1 MAVQDPTTNYTWLLP
16 DVSGDVGAWGA
27 MLRTI
32 IGDNVTGIDTLLYRL
47 EQASTRD
54 TGDNDATRAMKEAGG
69 VFTDEVEIHT
79 DKYALVNSGNL
90 TGGATFDLSAA
101 RFFYGTVTG
110 AVTSVA
116 FTNVPASGKA
126 VFVVL
131 ELTNGGSAAITW
143 GSIRWPGGSA
153 PTLQASGVDVISLY
167 TRDGGTTWRGA
178 LMQGDSS

>member
-16 DVSGDVGAWGA
+16 DVAGDVGAWGA

-32 IGDNVTGIDTLLYRL
+32 IGDDVTGIDAVLS
-47 EQASTRD
+47 AVSD
-54 TGDNDATRAMKEAGG
+54 VANAAMPKSGG

-79 DKYALVNSGNL
+79 DKYATVDKGNMSG
-90 TGGATFDLSAA
+90 AVTFDLSAA
-101 RFFYGTVTG
+101 RFFYGTVNG
-110 AVTSVA
+110 AVTSVG

-143 GSIRWPGGSA
+143 GSAIKWPGGSA
-153 PTLQASGVDVISLY
+153 PTLQSSGVDVISLY
-167 TRDGGTTWRGA
+167 TRDGGVTWRAA